1 MNTFQYTE
9 VTKMD
14 NQFRFNEFAHIL
26 NTIDQCNNTIEDNTV
41 KTKLKALKSSIGF
54 TAPEMLKSRLNELFL
69 ILSNHCAD
77 NLRCKEIYHNRLKE
91 YFRLLHDDIE
101 INNYK
106 KNRNKV
112 VKINNTEEESITDV

>member
-1 MNTFQYTE
+1 MTTFEYTE

-26 NTIDQCNNTIEDNTV
+26 NTIDQCNNTIEDDAV
-41 KTKLKALKSSIGF
+41 KQKLKALKNTISF

-69 ILSNHCAD
+69 ILANHCTD
-77 NLRCKEIYHNRLKE
+77 NVRCKEIYHNRLEE

-101 INNYK
+101 INKYK
-106 KNRNKV
+106 NNRNKV
-112 VKINNTEEESITDV
+112 VKTNNTEEESITDD